1 MTSATWRN
9 TPEWR
14 AQTGPDRVKVRRSL
28 AIRRGDT
35 SPGCRKLQEGIVVT
49 TVLICDDRRSVRE
62 GLTRVMSAVPGV
74 HRIDCVAHG
83 DELLARFSR
92 QPVDVVLVGT
102 QRAVPTGVEATRRLV
117 AARLAVLPDG
127 ERVEGTDARRPSHSP
142 QHERLITDGCPRL
155 RG

>member
-1 MTSATWRN
+1 MTSAARRN
-9 TPEWR
+9 GLEWR
-14 AQTGPDRVKVRRSL
+14 AQNRPDRVKVRLSP
-28 AIRRGDT
+28 ADMGGDT

-92 QPVDVVLVGT
+92 HRGHHAGETFAD
-102 QRAVPTGVEATRRLV
+102 AATIIADEYRRHDDSFLQLP
-117 AARLAVLPDG
+117 AAG
-127 ERVEGTDARRPSHSP
+127 
-142 QHERLITDGCPRL
+142 
-155 RG
+155 